1 MTEATGSA
9 SAETPKAARL
19 SGWRQGGRSRLAAY
33 LLLQLAVAAACL
45 AILYGRPPEPPA
57 KYAISQAVLV
67 EGGHSVDVTLPNRL
81 PSRFTMDDPPSYLL
95 SFDRPAS
102 GASIPWSVMLPR
114 FGNGVQVAVN
124 GAVVL
129 DSRANPAAN
138 RPGLNTPEIAL
149 IPAPLLKDGIN
160 SIVIRLFVWGPLTGF
175 LDRVFVGPDAALR
188 PAYDTRIF
196 LFTTMPVVFTA
207 WQAILGVIL
216 AIMWLKRRH
225 DGAYAV
231 LAACMALGVMQGLA
245 TTPLGDGVS
254 ARLNAVLLATAPLES
269 ALLVIFIAMFF
280 GCRLPRAYPLLFAP
294 GIIVVACG
302 LLLGPGA
309 MRWVYLL
316 LGTPTVGLYLVA
328 AFGLLAYVTARRGDV
343 VSLLLGCA
351 ITILTLCWAHD
362 MMIVLGVI
370 SDQRIFTSRLSYSAL
385 LVAIGAGLTW
395 RYASALN
402 EVDSFAGRMV
412 ALVQEAE
419 EKLRASF
426 ARDEERARSVALATE
441 RSRLMRDL
449 HDGLGGQLVSIV
461 ALSERGG
468 RDGERINEAAR
479 AALKDLRLVIDAMDD
494 IGGDLMLALGTWR
507 ERAQAQLRAHGLTLE
522 WQAGAQSGLPIH
534 PELRPWH
541 VIQIVRILDEAV
553 TNAAK
558 HAGATRI
565 VVSLE
570 TMVVGAQR
578 GCGRITVTDDGH
590 GFMPVGSEA
599 GAAPKHTRGLAN
611 MKVRAIQCGA
621 HLELL
626 SDSSGTCVR
635 LDLPEV
641 FPGVGNTPR

>member
-1 MTEATGSA
+1 MAPVPE
-9 SAETPKAARL
+9 AARL
-19 SGWRQGGRSRLAAY
+19 PGWRQGGRSRLAAY
-33 LLLQLAVAAACL
+33 FILQLAVACGCF
-45 AILYGRPPEPPA
+45 ILLQGRPPEPPER
-57 KYAISQAVLV
+57 YAIAQAVLE
-67 EGGHSVDVTLPNRL
+67 EGGHSIDVTLPDRL
-81 PSRFTMDDPPSYLL
+81 MSRFTMNDPPRYIA
-95 SFDRPAS
+95 SFNRPAAEA
-102 GASIPWSVMLPR
+102 GVPWSVMLPR
-114 FGNGVQVAVN
+114 FGNGVEVAIN
-124 GAVVL
+124 GTVVL
-129 DSRANPAAN
+129 DSRTNPEAN
-138 RPGLNTPEIAL
+138 RPGRNTPEIAV
-149 IPAPLLKDGIN
+149 IPAPLMRDGAN
-160 SIVIRLFVWGPLTGF
+160 SIAVRLFVWGPLTGF
-175 LDRVFVGPDAALR
+175 LDRVFVGPDTALR
-188 PAYDTRIF
+188 PAFDQRVF
-196 LFTTMPVVFTA
+196 LFNTMPVVFTA
-207 WQAILGVIL
+207 WQAILAVIL

-231 LAACMALGVMQGLA
+231 LALSMVLGVLQGLV
-245 TTPLGDGVS
+245 TTPLGDGPM
-254 ARLNAVLLATAPLES
+254 ARLNAVLMGTAPLES

-280 GCRLPRAYPLLFAP
+280 GCRLPRAYPLLFVP
-294 GIIVVACG
+294 GVIVIACG

-309 MRWVYLL
+309 ARWVFLL
-316 LGTPTVGLYLVA
+316 LGTPTIGLFLAA
-328 AFGLLAYVTARRGDV
+328 AFGLLAYIAAKRGDML
-343 VSLLLGCA
+343 SLLLGCA
-351 ITILTLCWAHD
+351 ITMVIICWAHD
-362 MMIVLGVI
+362 MLIVLGVM

-412 ALVQEAE
+412 ALVHETE

-426 ARDEERARSVALATE
+426 AREEVRARSVALATE

-468 RDGERINEAAR
+468 RDGEAINEAAR

-558 HAGATRI
+558 HSKATRI

-570 TMVVGAQR
+570 TVVVGAQR

-590 GFMPVGSEA
+590 GFVQGDIT
-599 GAAPKHTRGLAN
+599 GVVPKHTRGLAN
-611 MKVRAIQCGA
+611 MKARATQCGA
-621 HLELL
+621 RLEVV

-635 LDLPEV
+635 LDLPEI
-641 FPGVGNTPR
+641 FPSVGDGPR